1 MCKMALINQANHS
14 FDLDIGIPL
23 WCNQTH
29 NHKKSQGH
37 CSHISNLLGI
47 LPYPVNIH
55 PHLQNSSE
63 VFHINISIITYIYPL
78 YKFNIS

>member
-1 MCKMALINQANHS
+1 MMALINHS
-14 FDLDIGIPL
+14 FDLDIGLPL

-37 CSHISNLLGI
+37 CSHISNLLGN

-63 VFHINISIITYIYPL
+63 VFHNSHINH
-78 YKFNIS
+78 NIRLPSLQI